1 MEKVLR
7 YAARE
12 RKPEPGDMALCCKC
26 AAILAFTDDLG
37 LRCANAQEFDDL
49 NFDPTVIAA
58 QMTIRAQSNW
68 KPLPIREIEKARQL
82 FREAGLPLPAIPKR
96 LSARMKERTKWCF
109 STRELKV
116 SPYNLQHYVEE
127 DRCVIGD
134 YAVLCHSGHGVN
146 SYAIQYYLV
155 YGPLRMFLHLGWGGI
170 YMDAD
175 AATSR
180 VRDCF
185 SLADEI
191 VPAAAS
197 MGKLTAGDRLTIVAS
212 DFYGSYW
219 FEPRENRPKII
230 QRSDNPAEIMA
241 DVLHWLQIRDAFS
254 DGRMFP

>member
-1 MEKVLR
+1 MAKVLR
-7 YAARE
+7 YAVRE

-26 AAILAFTDDLG
+26 AAILAFTNDLG
-37 LRCANAQEFDDL
+37 LRCANTQEFDDL

-58 QMTIRAQSNW
+58 QMTIRAESGWN
-68 KPLPIREIEKARQL
+68 PLAISDIGKARRL
-82 FREAGLPLPAIPKR
+82 FRKAGLPFPTIPKQ
-96 LSARMKERTKWCF
+96 LSGRMKERTKWCF
-109 STRELKV
+109 STRELRV

-127 DRCVIGD
+127 DRYALGD

-155 YGPLRMFLHLGWGGI
+155 YCSLRMFLHLGWGGV

-175 AATSR
+175 AAASKI
-180 VRDCF
+180 RDCF
-185 SLADEI
+185 SIADEI

-197 MGKLTAGDRLTIVAS
+197 MGKLVAGERLTIVAS

-219 FEPRENRPKII
+219 FEPGEHRPKII
-230 QRSDNPAEIMA
+230 QHSHSPAEIMA